1 MSSTI
6 DQVAARAGVSMK
18 TVSRVLNNEP
28 HVRPELR
35 ERVRQAVEEL
45 GYHPSQAAR
54 RLAGRKS
61 FLVAFLFNNPNP
73 GYIAAVQS
81 GAALRCREI
90 GYHLVIEPFELAGQ
104 ARFEVLERLVTA
116 LHPDGLFLTPP
127 LSDDVDLLA
136 EIQRRGVKCVRIAG
150 GGPGPGINLATREA
164 EGARSAV
171 KHLIS
176 LGHRRIAMVAA
187 PASHRAAAERYEGY
201 RQALEAAGIAVDP
214 SLVVP
219 GAFDAESG
227 EAAAAALLDRP
238 ERPTAIFAASDEMA
252 LGVMRTAVRLGVAI
266 PRDLSLV
273 GFDDTPASR
282 SVHPALTTVRQPL
295 EQMGAAAVDALVG
308 ASDEARL
315 DWRFDLVV
323 RDSTAPLP

>member
-1 MSSTI
+1 VSATI

-28 HVRPELR
+28 HVRPEMR

-61 FLVAFLFNNPNP
+61 FLVAFLYNNPNP
-73 GYIAAVQS
+73 GYIAAIQS
-81 GAALRCREI
+81 GAALRCREL
-90 GYHLVIEPFELAGQ
+90 GYHLVIEPFELAGRP
-104 ARFEVLERLVTA
+104 RFEVLERLVTA
-116 LHPDGLFLTPP
+116 LHPDGVFLTPP
-127 LSDDVDLLA
+127 LSDDADLLA
-136 EIQRRGVKCVRIAG
+136 ELQRRNVRCVRIAG
-150 GGPGPGINLATREA
+150 GARGPGLNLATHEA

-171 KHLIS
+171 DHLIG
-176 LGHRRIAMVAA
+176 LGHRRIGLVAA
-187 PASHRAAAERYEGY
+187 PDSHRAAAERTVGY
-201 RQALEAAGIAVDP
+201 RQALEAAGLMFDP
-214 SLVVP
+214 DLVAP
-219 GAFDAESG
+219 GAFDGGSG
-227 EAAAAALLDRP
+227 EAAGAALLERP
-238 ERPTAIFAASDEMA
+238 DRPTAIFAASDEMA
-252 LGVMRTAVRLGVAI
+252 LGVMRSAARLGLAI

-308 ASDEARL
+308 AADTARL